1 MAGMLVNHRPEFRRC
16 FRDVVVELPAGAFEP
31 RGPGMDRALPRS
43 AASRVRPL
51 RRRATNPHIRL
62 VDLFSRSEHATGGES
77 TRSRGDID
85 DAVLAV
91 RERSVHS
98 YALLPIGYPMGRF
111 GHYAAASIL
120 SSRSRLVPGA
130 GLPARYL
137 GATCRPSGKPVPVFW
152 IIFWLSATNV
162 SRRPFSATLTGKA
175 EFGSSATT
183 KEFVPMKGRRSFK
196 FPFKAEGNGNG
207 GRIASE

>member
-1 MAGMLVNHRPEFRRC
+1 ML
-16 FRDVVVELPAGAFEP
+16 LAA
-31 RGPGMDRALPRS
+31 RALGLGATLTTLYLQFEKEAE
-43 AASRVRPL
+43 AALGLPPNL
-51 RRRATNPHIRL
+51 
-62 VDLFSRSEHATGGES
+62 
-77 TRSRGDID
+77 
-85 DAVLAV
+85 
-91 RERSVHS
+91 HS